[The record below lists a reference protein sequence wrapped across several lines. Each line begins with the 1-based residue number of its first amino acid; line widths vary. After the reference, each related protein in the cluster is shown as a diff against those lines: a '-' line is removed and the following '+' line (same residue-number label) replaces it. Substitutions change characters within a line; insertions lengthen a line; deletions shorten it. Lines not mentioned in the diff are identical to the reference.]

1 MTQDSDTRQRS
12 EALALAAR
20 FVAALET
27 GDLDA
32 MRDCYAPDAVIWHN
46 TDGLDHPGQDRE
58 ANVRMLAWM
67 RRQLKTY
74 RYDIQRR
81 EATSDGFFQQH
92 VLRGETHLGETL
104 ALAAVVICRVAEGR
118 ITRLDEYLR
127 EADAEALVR
136 AASAGRSGAGG

>member
-1 MTQDSDTRQRS
+1 MAD
-12 EALALAAR
+12 ALAVAER
-20 FVAALET
+20 FIAALEA
-27 GDLDA
+27 GDLET

-46 TDGLDHPGQDRE
+46 TDGLDNPGQDRD
-58 ANVRMLAWM
+58 ANVSVLAWM

-74 RYDIQRR
+74 RYDIIRR

-104 ALAAVVICRVAEGR
+104 ALPAAVICQVKDGR

-127 EADAEALVR
+127 EADAAVLTR
-136 AASAGRSGAGG
+136 AAAAGKAAKSP